1 MLNLCQDLKHCICPW
16 GTRNTPTTNPVMDSL
31 RFLLGMTWMRM
42 MLHRQ
47 YCWKWMGKWRKSPIG
62 QRKKEKRW
70 KKKSMF
76 ERLEIC
82 HDWWRH
88 WCGHCHG
95 ARSTNRP
102 GLPCAFFTP
111 TLLPTLFFIKRTC
124 IIWGIRHLDRNIRH
138 RQLNLGLDFCNRRG
152 TRNKQIF
159 RPSFGRGIP
168 RGRRFYTRTTCWANK
183 VIVLQNRSPP
193 NCAPRFFDLRHNIPL
208 VGFYRTGVKCQGR
221 PQCCARR
228 AWVEPP
234 LPCIRCRSWG
244 KFFHNCF
251 WNRRWNWPTSTATK
265 AGRTRCQWRASAA
278 VVVAHHGP
286 RPRRHGWR
294 WEKLL
299 SGETESFVVL
309 IGHESSKIVGSK
321 KVSCM
326 FVPGET
332 DKFNDPTPSFDLPL
346 NQKQPQS
353 NDATYHGLAAS
364 SLFVLFL
371 SPSSPSFPFSFPSPP
386 DRRARKQWCDCGWW
400 AHLATKRFLGRH
412 VSHSIVLCM
421 GVVCWA

>member
-1 MLNLCQDLKHCICPW
+1 
-16 GTRNTPTTNPVMDSL
+16 
-31 RFLLGMTWMRM
+31 
-42 MLHRQ
+42 
-47 YCWKWMGKWRKSPIG
+47 
-62 QRKKEKRW
+62 
-70 KKKSMF
+70 MF

-82 HDWWRH
+82 HDWCRH
-88 WCGHCHG
+88 WGGHCHG

-111 TLLPTLFFIKRTC
+111 TLLPTLFFLFIKRTC
-124 IIWGIRHLDRNIRH
+124 IIWGTRHLDRNIRH

-183 VIVLQNRSPP
+183 GIVLQNRSPP

-321 KVSCM
+321 KVSCLSL
-326 FVPGET
+326 V
-332 DKFNDPTPSFDLPL
+332 KPTNLMTPPLLLTFPWTKITTKQRCDLPR
-346 NQKQPQS
+346 S
-353 NDATYHGLAAS
+353 RC
-364 SLFVLFL
+364 FL
-371 SPSSPSFPFSFPSPP
+371 PLCPLPFAFFSIFPFFFSFSIGSTGKKTMMWLWMMGAPRNKTIPRPP
-386 DRRARKQWCDCGWW
+386 RISFYCVVHGCG
-400 AHLATKRFLGRH
+400 LLG
-412 VSHSIVLCM
+412 VKWPFMV
-421 GVVCWA
+421 